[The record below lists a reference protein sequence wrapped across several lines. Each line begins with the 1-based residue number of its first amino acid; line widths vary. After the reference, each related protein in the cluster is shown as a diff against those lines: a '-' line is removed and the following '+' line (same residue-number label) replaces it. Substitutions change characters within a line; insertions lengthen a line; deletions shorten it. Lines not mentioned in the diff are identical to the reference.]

1 MQVLGHSLQ
10 APHHDIVVTLF
21 KRSWSR
27 KVSDLEFSLAEDSLE
42 GLSASDPLAL
52 FWLDFVLAL
61 SDVVDEIN
69 MVIVNGPT
77 FDPAPG
83 LF

>member
-1 MQVLGHSLQ
+1 M
-10 APHHDIVVTLF
+10 
-21 KRSWSR
+21 
-27 KVSDLEFSLAEDSLE
+27 SDLEFSLTEDFLK

-52 FWLDFVLAL
+52 FWLIFVLAL

-69 MVIVNGPT
+69 IAIVDGPT

>member
-1 MQVLGHSLQ
+1 M
-10 APHHDIVVTLF
+10 
-21 KRSWSR
+21 
-27 KVSDLEFSLAEDSLE
+27 SDLEFSLAEDSLE
-42 GLSASDPLAL
+42 GLSASDQLAL

-69 MVIVNGPT
+69 IVIVNGPT